1 MTDRTATV
9 LADLMLD
16 REISQADLA
25 RATGVNQSTISRI
38 LNPISAKGIKNPSDL
53 QVRPLASYLG
63 LSTDQLRGYEPL
75 PAGKP
80 VQGLQSVPLP
90 DSWDV
95 WLQHLS
101 EIEDPKCVRALRNI
115 VGLFAQGTLAI
126 KDAMLLEQIAN
137 RLMPASGEMP
147 Q

>member
-1 MTDRTATV
+1 MTDCTATV
-9 LADLMLD
+9 LAILMQD
-16 REISQADLA
+16 RGISQADLA

-38 LNPISAKGIKNPSDL
+38 LKPILSKGIKNPSDL

-63 LSTDQLRGYEPL
+63 LTTDQLRGYEPI

-80 VQGLQSVPLP
+80 AQGIKSVPLP
-90 DSWDV
+90 DSWEV

-101 EIEDPKCVRALRNI
+101 EIEDLKCVRALRNI
-115 VGLFAQGTLAI
+115 VGLFADGTLSI

-137 RLMPASGEMP
+137 RLSPPSCYVSP
-147 Q
+147 